1 MILIALVH
9 GLLVLVHVKTNLKG
23 LGLRQLLRLEM
34 GQLAPQQWIVPLVLE
49 LVWLIKTVQDL
60 GQPVLLL
67 VKLHLRGLGQ
77 ELKLFQKKQRQI
89 EPAGLFFTFEQ
100 SP

>member
-1 MILIALVH
+1 MILIVLVH

-34 GQLAPQQWIVPLVLE
+34 GQLALQQRIVPLVLE
-49 LVWLIKTVQDL
+49 LVWLIRTVQDL

-67 VKLHLRGLGQ
+67 VKLHLRGIGQ
-77 ELKLFQKKQRQI
+77 ELKLKLALDRRVLRLLTALLVL
-89 EPAGLFFTFEQ
+89 ELV
-100 SP
+100 